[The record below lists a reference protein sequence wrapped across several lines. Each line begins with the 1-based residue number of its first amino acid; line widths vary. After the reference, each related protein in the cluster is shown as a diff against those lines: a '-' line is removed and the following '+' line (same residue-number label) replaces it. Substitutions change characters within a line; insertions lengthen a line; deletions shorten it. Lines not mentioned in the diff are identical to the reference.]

1 MAHVVNARKQCT
13 VNPLKMSQPLG
24 GALAFLGI
32 ENSMPLFHGSQGCTA
47 FGMVLLVRH
56 FRESI
61 PLQTTAMNE
70 ATTILGGYENLE
82 EAILTIHKK
91 NTPALIGICS
101 TGLTETKGDDGAGYM
116 KLIRQRH
123 PELADTALVYAS
135 TPDYKGCFQDGYAA
149 ACSAIIETM
158 VPQGPGARRER
169 LLNLLP
175 GCHLT
180 PGDVEAIKE
189 TAALFGCE
197 MTALPDL
204 SGSLDGHVADHFT
217 PTSLGGTTQEA
228 ITQLGAAQH
237 TIAIGEHMRG
247 PAELLQ
253 QRCGVPC
260 TVLPRLTGLLPC
272 DAFVALLAELSGKEV
287 PQSLR
292 RERSRLVDA
301 MLDGHFFFGG
311 QRIAIAAEPDLLIA
325 LGHFMAEMGATLHA
339 AVTTSDAPGLA
350 GLPIDQVLVG
360 DLADFEQHAAG
371 ADLLVTHAH
380 GRQAAQRLGVPL
392 FRVGIP
398 IFDRLGAAH
407 AVHVGYRGTM
417 TLLFAL
423 ANMLLESHDTN
434 AHHHGHPAPA
444 QDTDNHA
451 RENLATC

>member
-1 MAHVVNARKQCT
+1 MARVVNAKKHCT

-24 GALAFLGI
+24 GALAFLGMD
-32 ENSMPLFHGSQGCTA
+32 NAMPLFHGSQGCTA

-91 NTPALIGICS
+91 NNPALIGICS
-101 TGLTETKGDDGAGYM
+101 TGLTETKGDDGAGSM

-123 PELADTALVYAS
+123 PELAGTALVYAS
-135 TPDYKGCFQDGYAA
+135 TPDYKGGFQDGYAA
-149 ACSAIIETM
+149 ACAATIETL
-158 VPQGPGARRER
+158 VPEGHGARQSGR
-169 LLNLLP
+169 LNLLP

-189 TAALFGCE
+189 TAALFGFE
-197 MTALPDL
+197 VNALPDL
-204 SGSLDGHVADHFT
+204 AGSLDGHVADQFT
-217 PTSLGGTTQEA
+217 PTSLGGTTPEA
-228 ITQLGAAQH
+228 IAQLGTAVH

-247 PAELLQ
+247 PAALLE

-272 DAFVALLAELSGKEV
+272 DAFIALLSELSGNEV
-287 PQSLR
+287 PQRLK

-311 QRIAIAAEPDLLIA
+311 KRVAIAAEPDLLLA
-325 LGHFMAEMGATLHA
+325 LGHFAAEMGATLHA
-339 AVTTSDAPGLA
+339 AVTTSDAPGLES
-350 GLPIDQVLVG
+350 LPIQEVLVG
-360 DLADFEQHAAG
+360 DLADFEQQAAG
-371 ADLLVTHAH
+371 ADLLITHAH
-380 GRQAAQRLGVPL
+380 GRQAAQRLGIPL
-392 FRVGIP
+392 FRAGIP

-407 AVHVGYRGTM
+407 AVHVGYRGTT

-423 ANMLLESHDTN
+423 ANMFLASHDTD
-434 AHHHGHPAPA
+434 HHHESQTPA
-444 QDTDNHA
+444 QETASHA
-451 RENLATC
+451 CENLATC